1 MSDSA
6 VANTLTAMSID
17 TSEMGRSTVGRPGKA
32 LDYRLVE
39 AWPEVTVADFKRVYE
54 TSLPAGEREPTD
66 QVLAAMRKG
75 EMLCF
80 GAMEG
85 EHLRGLAVVRRLR
98 GGAQGIDFLV
108 YLAVDG
114 EYRSGGTGTILLTN
128 CVRSLSPKHGMVL
141 EVEDTRDT
149 NASNKQQRLDRV
161 KFYGRNGGVMVEK
174 APEYR
179 APDSEHAGQTLTMQL
194 MWIPTNTKMPDYAL
208 LKACVAALMTDGYG
222 LPSAHPLVADNVAR
236 VIPDAKY

>member
-17 TSEMGRSTVGRPGKA
+17 NSEIGRAVGRPRKD
-32 LDYRLVE
+32 LEYRLVE
-39 AWPEVTVADFKRVYE
+39 AWPEVTVADFTRVYE
-54 TSLPAGEREPTD
+54 TSLPASEREPTD

-75 EMLCF
+75 EMRCF

-98 GGAQGIDFLV
+98 GGAEGIDFLV
-108 YLAVDG
+108 YLAVDAD
-114 EYRSGGTGTILLTN
+114 YRSGGTGSVLLGN
-128 CVRSLSPKHGMVL
+128 CLRSLSPKHGMVL

-149 NASNKQQRLDRV
+149 NALNKQQRLDRV
-161 KFYGRNGGVMVEK
+161 KFYERNGGLMVES

-194 MWIPTNTKMPDYAL
+194 MWIPTNTRMPELAL
-208 LKACVAALMTDGYG
+208 LQACVAALMTDGYG
-222 LPSAHPLVADNVAR
+222 LPSTHPLVAANVASVVAR
-236 VIPDAKY
+236 AKY